1 MKPAKPRLGK
11 GIDAL
16 IPDVPYDSGSQVIEL
31 SLDEIRPNPI
41 QPRKRIDEERLVEL
55 AESIKVHGILS
66 PILVRKNA
74 SKYEIIAGER
84 RFHACMKA
92 GLNRIP
98 VIVKEVPD
106 DESFKISMIENLQRE
121 DLNPMEEAE
130 AYCTLKEQFH
140 LTHQEIAEAVLKDRS
155 TVTNAMRLISLSE
168 EIKSALREGIISAG
182 HARALLMVE
191 NDGER
196 RALFQKIV
204 SLSLSVREA
213 ESRATGTR
221 KEAPKSNRADP
232 ALEKISTA
240 LSERLSAKVMC
251 SWTKRKGRITIEV
264 SSRDELKRIIDE
276 LSRSGSPL

>member
-16 IPDVPYDSGSQVIEL
+16 IPGVPYDSGAQVIEL

-41 QPRKRIDEERLVEL
+41 QPRKKIDDEKLAEL
-55 AESIKVHGILS
+55 AESIKMHGILS
-66 PILVRKNA
+66 PIIVRKNA

-84 RFHACMKA
+84 RFHASMKA
-92 GLNRIP
+92 GLTRIP
-98 VIVKEVPD
+98 VIVKDVSD

-130 AYCTLKEQFH
+130 AYCTLKEQFR
-140 LTHQEIAEAVLKDRS
+140 LTHQEIADAVLKDRS
-155 TVTNAMRLISLSE
+155 TITNAMRLITLSE
-168 EIKSALREGIISAG
+168 EIKSALREGVITAG

-191 NDGER
+191 NEGDR
-196 RALFQKIV
+196 HALFQKII

-213 ESRATGTR
+213 ESRATGT
-221 KEAPKSNRADP
+221 KKSAPMAKRTDP
-232 ALEKISTA
+232 SLEKISSE

-276 LSRSGSPL
+276 LCRSETPL

>member
-1 MKPAKPRLGK
+1 MKAKPRLGK

-16 IPDVPYDSGSQVIEL
+16 IPGVSCDSGAQVIEL
-31 SLDEIRPNPI
+31 SLAEIRPNPI
-41 QPRKRIDEERLVEL
+41 QPRKKIDEDKLAEL

-66 PILVRKNA
+66 PIIVRKNA

-92 GLNRIP
+92 GLDRIP
-98 VIVKEVPD
+98 VIVKEVSD

-140 LTHQEIAEAVLKDRS
+140 LTHQEIAEAVLKERS
-155 TVTNAMRLISLSE
+155 TVTNAMRLVTLSE
-168 EIKSALREGIISAG
+168 EIKSALREGAITAG

-191 NDGER
+191 NEQER
-196 RALFQKIV
+196 LALFQKIV

-213 ESRATGTR
+213 EHRATSS
-221 KEAPKSNRADP
+221 KKDAPRDKKTDP
-232 ALEKISTA
+232 ALDKISTI
-240 LSERLSAKVMC
+240 LSERLSARVMC

-276 LSRSGSPL
+276 LTRSESPL

>member
-1 MKPAKPRLGK
+1 MKVAKPRLGK

-16 IPDVPYDSGSQVIEL
+16 IPGVPYDSGAQVIEL

-41 QPRKRIDEERLVEL
+41 QPRKKIDEDKLTEL
-55 AESIKVHGILS
+55 AESIKIHGVLS
-66 PILVRKNA
+66 PIIVRKNA

-98 VIVKEVPD
+98 VIVKEVSD
-106 DESFKISMIENLQRE
+106 DVSFKISMIENLQRE

-155 TVTNAMRLISLSE
+155 TITNAMRLISLSE
-168 EIKSALREGIISAG
+168 EIQAALREGVITAG

-191 NDGER
+191 NESER
-196 RALFQKIV
+196 SALFQKIV

-213 ESRATGTR
+213 ESMATKT
-221 KEAPKSNRADP
+221 KKNDPKAIRNDP
-232 ALEKISTA
+232 ALEKISLL
-240 LSERLSAKVMC
+240 LSERLSAKVLC

-276 LSRSGSPL
+276 ITRSELPL

>member
-16 IPDVPYDSGSQVIEL
+16 IPGVPYDSGANVIEL

-41 QPRKRIDEERLVEL
+41 QPRKKIDEDKLADL
-55 AESIKVHGILS
+55 AESIKMHGILS
-66 PILVRKNA
+66 PIIVRKNA

-84 RFHACMKA
+84 RYHACLKA

-98 VIVKEVPD
+98 VIVKEVSD

-140 LTHQEIAEAVLKDRS
+140 LTHQEIADAVLKDRS
-155 TVTNAMRLISLSE
+155 TITNAMRLITLPE
-168 EIKSALREGIISAG
+168 EIKSALREGIITAG

-191 NDGER
+191 HEGER
-196 RALFQKIV
+196 FALFQKIV
-204 SLSLSVREA
+204 SQSLSVRET
-213 ESRATGTR
+213 ESRATGTK
-221 KEAPKSNRADP
+221 KEAPKAKRTDP
-232 ALEKISTA
+232 ALEKLSSV

-276 LSRSGSPL
+276 LTRSGPPL